1 MHSRTFRSEIEQ
13 INNNGDRKMAI
24 NDVLA
29 EVVEKLGLKDSELD
43 TLNKSRVALEAS
55 IRDNQ
60 DKLEALNED
69 IDAIE
74 VQIRVKKKTYNDT
87 TSTAKQRIVKRELMT
102 LMAMYKRKSEIID
115 VIADRIDNDS
125 ALYDKL
131 EIVIFALKNP
141 VRTDEI
147 ETTTIDYDMIV
158 EDWKTENSAMKD
170 LQNRQYQNFAD
181 ENISLE
187 KVEKQLE
194 KEKDEQ
200 FEKELAEF

>member
-1 MHSRTFRSEIEQ
+1 
-13 INNNGDRKMAI
+13 MAI

-43 TLNKSRVALEAS
+43 TLNKSRGALEAS

-60 DKLEALNED
+60 DKLEAMNED
-69 IDAIE
+69 IEAIE
-74 VQIRVKKKTYNDT
+74 AQIRVKKKTYNDT

-147 ETTTIDYDMIV
+147 ETTTSDYDIIV

-187 KVEKQLE
+187 TVEKQLE

>member
-1 MHSRTFRSEIEQ
+1 MHSRTFRSEIKQ

-29 EVVEKLGLKDSELD
+29 EVVKKLGLKDSELD

-60 DKLEALNED
+60 DKLEAMNED

-87 TSTAKQRIVKRELMT
+87 TSTAKQKIIKRELMT

-170 LQNRQYQNFAD
+170 LQNRQYQSSAD